1 MEQKSPDE
9 TRWLARVL
17 AIFSIL
23 LAFQVI
29 VIQIQRIS
37 AANALPSTQQHRGYI
52 FIVLGLGIA
61 VFLFWLG
68 YRLLICS
75 SLWRISPWFSEN
87 FPMFEFYEYMYF
99 RISKHIRSGLV
110 AGVIMLIIALFVPY
124 MLSLCEGLWICKF
137 VRHIFFGI
145 ILWPARFIIE
155 ICNINSIEPVL
166 AFPVVII
173 YLFLVGFCTGAAISC
188 LASKVN
194 QIRKKRACKEFV
206 APEP

>member
-17 AIFSIL
+17 AIFCIL

-29 VIQIQRIS
+29 NVKIRQIS
-37 AANALPSTQQHRGYI
+37 NVNALSGNPQFWGCLLI
-52 FIVLGLGIA
+52 ILGLGIA

-68 YRLLICS
+68 YRFLICS
-75 SLWRISPWFSEN
+75 SIWRISPWFSEN
-87 FPMFEFYEYMYF
+87 FPMFELYQCLYF
-99 RISKHIRSGLV
+99 RINKHLRSGLV

-173 YLFLVGFCTGAAISC
+173 YLFLVGFCIGAFISC
-188 LASKVN
+188 LTSQVS
-194 QIRKKRACKEFV
+194 QILKKRACKVFV